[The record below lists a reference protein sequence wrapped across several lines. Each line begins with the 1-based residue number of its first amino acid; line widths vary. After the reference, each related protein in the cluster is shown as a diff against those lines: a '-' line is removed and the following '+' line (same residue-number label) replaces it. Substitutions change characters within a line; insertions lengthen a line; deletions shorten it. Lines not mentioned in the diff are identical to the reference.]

1 MGYYL
6 GRAKFATVS
15 NLKGMLFFAFFA
27 PFILHFIYN
36 GILAVSNLSMY
47 LIIPFMFYLWWF
59 GLTRVKHAHTFA
71 MQQFRNK
78 AQIEK
83 MN

>member
-1 MGYYL
+1 
-6 GRAKFATVS
+6 S
-15 NLKGMLFFAFFA
+15 NRKGMLFFAFFA

-36 GILAVSNLSMY
+36 GILGVSDLSLY

-59 GLTRVKHAHTFA
+59 GLTRVKRAHTFA

-78 AQIEK
+78 AQIEIK
-83 MN
+83 